1 VRELINLAGLGL
13 LGLGLAA
20 WAATAGL
27 DADGGGGPTPAEDAG
42 APVVVD
48 AVPADAAVEDA
59 RALLLGREVVGVA
72 AGPDGGFVL
81 VFEGG
86 ASVSIEVVLPP
97 RTDALEDRCSRSW

>member
-27 DADGGGGPTPAEDAG
+27 DADGGGGPTPADDPE
-42 APVVVD
+42 APVVAD

-59 RALLLGREVVGVA
+59 RRWLLGREVVGVA
-72 AGPDGGFVL
+72 AGPDGGLVL
-81 VFEGG
+81 ELEGG
-86 ASVSIEVVLPP
+86 AALTVEVVLPP
-97 RTDALEDRCSRSW
+97 QED